1 MRFLIACLTFVP
13 LVALASSNDV
23 RMDTD
28 LGPLAGTLLVPDTG
42 EPDAIALIISGSGPT
57 DRNGNTRGIPG
68 NNNSLKLLAEALS
81 NSNIAS
87 LRFDKRLVG
96 DSASAN
102 LSESDLRFDMYVA
115 DARTW
120 ITYLNDRFDVP
131 LFVIGHS
138 EGSLVGFLAA
148 ESTETRG
155 VISIAGPGKRASSL
169 ILEQVSKQLPPDLLT
184 QTEEII
190 RELEEGR
197 EVESP
202 PPALDALFRKSVQP
216 YLISWFKYDP
226 QTVVA
231 RLKKPIL
238 LMYGSTDIQ
247 VSVGDGELLK
257 SSSELAD
264 LIVIDGM
271 NHVLKMVGDDMA
283 VQAQSYSDPTFPIS
297 DEMVPAITA
306 FIAKQH

>member
-1 MRFLIACLTFVP
+1 MRYLIACLAFVP
-13 LVALASSNDV
+13 LVALAGSNDV
-23 RMDTD
+23 KMDTA

-42 EPDAIALIISGSGPT
+42 EPDAITLIISGSGPT
-57 DRNGNTRGIPG
+57 DRNGNSRALPG
-68 NNNSLKLLAEALS
+68 NNNSLKLLAESLS
-81 NSNIAS
+81 DSNIAS

-102 LSESDLRFDMYVA
+102 LRESDLRFDMYVA
-115 DARTW
+115 DARAW
-120 ITYLNDRFDVP
+120 IEYLNDRFDIP

-138 EGSLVGFLAA
+138 EGSLIGLLAA
-148 ESTETRG
+148 ESTKTRG

-184 QTEEII
+184 QTEAII

-197 EVESP
+197 EVGSP

-226 QTVVA
+226 QVVVA

-238 LMYGSTDIQ
+238 LIYGSTDIQ
-247 VSVGDGELLK
+247 VSVSDGELLQ
-257 SSSELAD
+257 SSTEMAD

-271 NHVLKMVGDDMA
+271 NHVLKKVAGDMT
-283 VQAQSYSDPTFPIS
+283 VQAQSYSDPTLPIS
-297 DEMVPAITA
+297 DEIVPAITA
-306 FIAKQH
+306 FIAEQH